1 MNTYKLMLKRC
12 KKEARGYSRSI
23 RRTFVPTCQRVLLV
37 CMLTCQN
44 ACQLLILI
52 YQRAN
57 KRANVLYGVCQCLN
71 LTCQSDRWRA
81 NFSTWLANAPK
92 GVPIFQTFLLWNA
105 KGNLYTSQKNYK
117 KIYIIIDIIV
127 ICVSYV
133 YVSYIKIVLYFISIL
148 HTILKKSCGIHFFRH
163 TTFPEYC
170 PEYSGFSE

>member
-1 MNTYKLMLKRC
+1 MLKRC
-12 KKEARGYSRSI
+12 KKETGYSRSI
-23 RRTFVPTCQRVLLV
+23 WRTFVPACQRVLRV

-44 ACQLLILI
+44 VCQLLILI
-52 YQRAN
+52 YQRAH

-71 LTCQSDRWRA
+71 LTCQSDRRRA

-92 GVPIFQTFLLWNA
+92 GVPIFQTFLLWNT
-105 KGNLYTSQKNYK
+105 KGNLCTSQKTYK

-133 YVSYIKIVLYFISIL
+133 YVSYIKIVLHFISIL

-163 TTFPEYC
+163 TTFSEYC